1 MDLICKRYNKKIS
14 EQKAQ
19 ILEKEVLIGLYEII
33 DRMYKH
39 AIEDY
44 IHVIGYQHYRTE
56 KYYKVYIRE
65 FNSMFEHI
73 ADDFKWRLKDL
84 KEELTKKMKIELPTI
99 DKSNESDSKSDSES
113 DSESEDESEDE
124 SDNESEDESKLQHF
138 ITIGKYKLSENCPL
152 KNLSEAELD
161 EKFKKFGLIRG
172 FKDVKSDCEL
182 SQKEPDPEINQKLN
196 SDQMT

>member
-56 KYYKVYIRE
+56 KYSKVYLRE

-84 KEELTKKMKIELPTI
+84 KEELTKKIKIELPTIELPTI

-124 SDNESEDESKLQHF
+124 SKLQNL
-138 ITIGKYKLSENCPL
+138 IKIGKYKLSENSFL

-161 EKFKKFGLIRG
+161 EKFGLI
-172 FKDVKSDCEL
+172 
-182 SQKEPDPEINQKLN
+182 
-196 SDQMT
+196 